1 MNRLILFTNVLIFF
15 CLFLIACSGTKHLP
29 QGEKLFTGADI
40 KFESNDTLKKKQI
53 RMMKASVKSAI
64 NLVSNK
70 QFLGMRP
77 KLWMYM
83 TAGENHKSTFKKWLR
98 KKGEAPVLMTAIN
111 PQTICSVIDA
121 QLFNRGIFNSFT
133 EFKIIEKKHSAKV
146 LYVSHIHKPYAI
158 KELIYTISD
167 DSLQK
172 KLLTEKEFSLLK
184 VGNDFNLETLKNE
197 RNRIDSLLKDIGYFY
212 FNPDYLLFK
221 ADTSEKRMVSLKL
234 SLKDSIPKNALTV
247 YKIRNVYID
256 QRYSINSVKRDS
268 AKSTVKFK
276 NTVFLGN
283 EKDMKI
289 RPKVIAQS
297 VYFKKDELYS
307 RKNHNI
313 TLNRLMTIGDF
324 KFVSVKISESDSSA
338 SGFLDVTILMTPMT
352 KRSFRAEI
360 DLVSKSNNYTGPR
373 LNVSLLNRNTFK
385 GAELLQLNIAGSFET
400 QLNGTNKN
408 LYSYS
413 LNPQVELTLPQFLAP
428 FQIKTNSLFVPK
440 THILLSY
447 NYLKKVNYYDLSTIQ
462 FTYGYKWKAKSKTE
476 HEWNPIIVSFTS
488 IAKKTDAFN
497 LLLASNPFL
506 KKSFEEQF
514 IAGGSYSYIYN
525 ELGLTK
531 KKQQY
536 FFQLTSEIAGNTFSF
551 AKTLMGEKI
560 SPNNPSKMFGAIY
573 SQYARLSL
581 DGRIYY
587 NLSNKSK
594 LAMRLFAG
602 VARSYGNTS
611 ILPYTKQFF
620 SGGPNSIRAFRYN
633 SLGPGNYQQNTDS
646 KGILQLG
653 GDVKLEMNVE
663 YRFPIFG
670 YLKGAFFTDAGNVW
684 LLKSNPANI
693 GNPFS
698 VNHFINDIAIGAGFG
713 LRLDVSFFILRFDLA
728 IPLRKPWLDQNNR
741 WVINQIN
748 VGNSTWR
755 NENLFFNV
763 AIGYPF

>member
-1 MNRLILFTNVLIFF
+1 MNRLILHTNILLSL
-15 CLFLIACSGTKHLP
+15 CLLLFSCSGTKHLP
-29 QGEKLFTGADI
+29 PGEKLFTGAEI
-40 KFESNDTLKKKQI
+40 KLESSVTISKKQI
-53 RMMKASVKSAI
+53 RKAKSTAKNAVHLI
-64 NLVSNK
+64 PNK

-77 KLWMYM
+77 KLWKYM
-83 TAGENHKSTFKKWLR
+83 TAGETPKTKYKKWL
-98 KKGEAPVLMTAIN
+98 KKSGEAPVLLIATN
-111 PQTICSVIDA
+111 PQNICSIIDA
-121 QLFNRGIFNSFT
+121 QLFNHGIFKSYT
-133 EFKIIEKKHSAKV
+133 EYKMIEKTHSAKV
-146 LYVSHIHKPYAI
+146 LYISHIHKPYTI
-158 KELIYTISD
+158 KELMDSISD

-172 KLLTEKEFSLLK
+172 KLITEKDLSLIK
-184 VGNDFNLETLKNE
+184 TGDDFNLETLKYE

-221 ADTSEKRMVSLKL
+221 VDTSDLNYTVTLKL

-247 YKIRNVYID
+247 YRIRNVFID
-256 QRYSINSVKRDS
+256 QRYSINSVRTDS
-268 AKSTVKFK
+268 VKGIVK
-276 NTVFLGN
+276 YENTVFLGN
-283 EKDMKI
+283 ENDMKI

-297 VYFKKDELYS
+297 VYFKKNELYS
-307 RKNHNI
+307 RRNHNI
-313 TLNRLMTIGDF
+313 TLNRLMTMGDF
-324 KFVSVKISESDSSA
+324 KFVSVKISESDSTT
-338 SGFLDVTILMTPMT
+338 GFLDVTILMTPMT

-400 QLNGTNKN
+400 QLSGANKN

-428 FQIKTNSLFVPK
+428 FPIRTNSLFVPK
-440 THILLSY
+440 THFLLSY
-447 NYLKKVNYYDLSTIQ
+447 NYLKKVSLYDLSTVQ
-462 FTYGYKWKAKSKTE
+462 FTYGYKWKANSKTE
-476 HEWNPIIVSFTS
+476 YELNPIMVSYTS
-488 IAKKTDAFN
+488 IANKTDAFN

-506 KKSFEEQF
+506 KTSFEEQF
-514 IAGGSYSYIYN
+514 IAGGTYSYTFN

-536 FFQLTSEIAGNTFSF
+536 FFQLTSETAGNTFSLTK
-551 AKTLMGEKI
+551 ALMGEKI
-560 SPNNPSKMFGAIY
+560 SSNNPSKMFGSVY

-581 DGRIYY
+581 DGRVYY
-587 NLSNKSK
+587 NVSDKSK

-602 VARSYGNTS
+602 VAQSYGNTS

-620 SGGPNSIRAFRYN
+620 CGGPNSLRAFRYN
-633 SLGPGNYQQNTDS
+633 SLGPGNYQQNTKD
-646 KGILQLG
+646 ILQLG

-684 LLKSNPANI
+684 LLKSNLANL

-698 VNHFINDIAIGAGFG
+698 TSRFIKDIAVGAGFG
-713 LRLDVSFFILRFDLA
+713 LRLDVSFFILRFDIA
-728 IPLRKPWLDQNNR
+728 TPLRKPWLEGNNR

-748 VGNSTWR
+748 VGNSSWR
-755 NENLFFNV
+755 SENLFFNV